1 MILSRS
7 GKTLAYI
14 IPAII
19 HILNQPP
26 RQPGDGPIALVLAP
40 TRELA
45 QQIQKVANDYGKSS
59 RIENTVL
66 YGGTSK
72 AFQLT
77 DIRKGVDI
85 VVATPGRLIDL
96 LSTTNLNLRRCSYL
110 VLDEGINRVFFSFS
124 SFYFAIVSVTENF

>member
-1 MILSRS
+1 M
-7 GKTLAYI
+7 
-14 IPAII
+14 

-26 RQPGDGPIALVLAP
+26 RNPGDGPIALVLAP

-45 QQIQKVANDYGKSS
+45 QQIQKVADDFGKSS
-59 RIENTVL
+59 NIQNTVL

-77 DIRKGVDI
+77 DIRRGVDI

-96 LSTTNLNLRRCSYL
+96 LSSTNLNLRRCSYL
-110 VLDEGINRVFFSFS
+110 VLDEGKIL
-124 SFYFAIVSVTENF
+124 SFYQRNARFNRFSLLFES

>member
-1 MILSRS
+1 MV
-7 GKTLAYI
+7 
-14 IPAII
+14 PAII

-26 RQPGDGPIALVLAP
+26 REPGDGPIALVIAP

-45 QQIQKVANDYGKSS
+45 QQIQKVADAYGKSS

-72 AFQLT
+72 AFQLS
-77 DIRKGVDI
+77 DIRRGIDI

-96 LSTTNLNLRRCSYL
+96 LCTTDLNLRRCSYL
-110 VLDEGINRVFFSFS
+110 VLDEGN
-124 SFYFAIVSVTENF
+124 FYFDSIHFIKRILIQSTSNHVSFISYHTI